1 MLLRSNTRCAFP
13 ISKHRIYGKWNAIF
27 SRADR
32 CRSWRN
38 LSHQLLHQMYILYW
52 FFFSLPFPHLHHQY
66 DGVESDHGQDGVLKR
81 GRYHKMPQTI
91 LESVPILGHVTG
103 QRFGTDGK
111 IYAGPL
117 KYKEEK
123 KKRKMNETVKN
134 TACSLTIHL

>member
-1 MLLRSNTRCAFP
+1 MLFLSANTGYMENGTPFLVEQTDVDHGGTCHTSCCTKC
-13 ISKHRIYGKWNAIF
+13 ISCTGF
-27 SRADR
+27 V
-32 CRSWRN
+32 
-38 LSHQLLHQMYILYW
+38 
-52 FFFSLPFPHLHHQY
+52 FFSLPFPHLHHQY

-123 KKRKMNETVKN
+123 KKRKMNETVKT